1 MRVNQTEQFVV
12 HGVGFFFFGG
22 AQSFG
27 GAMMKMILHEIA
39 GHSAQGFLHGSDL
52 HQDVRA
58 VTIVRHHFLQAAYLT
73 FDAAETLLIAVFQ
86 RWIDSNGFMAG
97 ADNAA
102 TFGGVRVRACF
113 GRHSFNT
120 PWGYLYP
127 HPLSVVKSRISL
139 DTRGTQ
145 QDWTRLVYYRA

>member
-39 GHSAQGFLHGSDL
+39 GHSAQRFLHGGDL
-52 HQDVRA
+52 HDDVGA
-58 VTIVRHHFLQAAYLT
+58 VAIVRHHFLQAAHLS
-73 FDAAETLLIAVFQ
+73 FDAAETLLIAVFE

-97 ADNAA
+97 TDDAGS
-102 TFGGVRVRACF
+102 FGGVCVGGCF
-113 GRHSFNT
+113 RRHSLNT
-120 PWGYLYP
+120 PWAYLYP
-127 HPLSVVKSRISL
+127 HPLFIVKSRIS
-139 DTRGTQ
+139 
-145 QDWTRLVYYRA
+145 